1 MASCVINKNR
11 PLSERVV
18 TRNGDKSILFG
29 KIMNIPFIG
38 EWDEGVRYY
47 ANVLTGEFKKKFGD
61 WEKRIASN
69 PRAVNKIKA
78 DLLGNANLDNI
89 VRAASNMENPV
100 LVRRVGGDNI
110 GSRMTYSTDLNGEGE
125 VFLYDHTTFDT
136 VDLEEAVIPD
146 DTTSEAFTAEA
157 INGNPNPVID
167 LTLPSGEKVMAISPD
182 QTIYNINDVSDDTV
196 ISPFI
201 YDNGEPRLYFLNNAG
216 DAFEDY
222 ASALKS
228 SGEGNISVGFI
239 AGTSSDITMLPDG
252 RIHLV
257 RQDAFVEI
265 ASVSTESNLSTPEGM
280 INNLI
285 RKGYIS
291 GEKEEVNGIYYLVGE
306 GEEDGAKTYNANA
319 AIGLI
324 RLLPDFKYSSVDEYG
339 RIRITYNKKNSR
351 VLMRGID
358 GLTSNFSKEYIKRS
372 LAEGKYAE
380 LKKNYPDLDML
391 IACMFQE
398 DNELF
403 KSNTSNLIEDE
414 RANDAR
420 IRSSMVQIL
429 QTLGVSIIGMDEYL
443 EKYKDKNGVE
453 PSAKALADLGE
464 KVIALAEGAGME
476 DLTEE
481 VSHFLVETYHDQN
494 AIEEL
499 LPEVENTDEWR
510 EYAKQYYNI
519 YGKKYKGEELT
530 RMVRKEILGKILRN
544 QFLVRFNDANI
555 ESESRPFFQR
565 LVDLFAGMIRRIQGF
580 FTTDKAESFR
590 GFVDQ
595 MATDALSDN
604 PNAFDIR
611 NLDNADFTLYS
622 AADEQ
627 AMQVFQ
633 NAKTILQIQLKNAR
647 RAKSGMSQQLK
658 GNLDRVEKSINNLAV
673 QMNDLNVA
681 STITNLVATTEAQ
694 ANYLDKLVTTYNNAI
709 RSGRNKDKAMFD
721 LTDQSNLDNINS
733 LMMPMVSQLRGF
745 INTNEDLDLNPEFKR
760 QILSRID
767 RVNAKVDALNADV
780 KALRKIDNNTIVN
793 RLLDYFNV
801 DEDGR
806 GFIMT
811 FLSNVMKDVSW
822 ITRWYGTLEH
832 SSNPLLGMLMN
843 FISYNNYNANI
854 KTQDDMSDLVR
865 VAQGQN
871 WDVERFEK
879 ILKKDGG
886 EYSSYLKSEIDYVKF
901 RHEFEKAQ
909 AQALKDAM
917 PELSASVDEIVK
929 NGISIEG
936 VIIKPNIHGVNLGK
950 LSEEQLQKYEDS
962 FNAWLSKNTE
972 RRYQDKYYE
981 EINKIYE
988 DAAKR
993 EDGTYRPISRAA
1005 IDFNRNISAR
1015 RYQIKRRFMSPDGK
1029 TDMDALYHDIDAY
1042 TEWKDIRRS
1051 EREASSY
1058 IDPMTGLEKTG
1069 KELELA
1075 EDLRAINKA
1084 WAAWM
1089 KKNGTTEYS
1098 MDTINGFLGR
1108 LKEVQDKEGSAAAF
1122 DFLVANSNFSF
1133 SDKFWKGLPEK
1144 SSSMIDSIL
1153 DPSSDDYRLDF
1164 DGEPITIADME
1175 ELEELNKEVKDLRR
1189 QQHEIMRIYY
1199 EADLPG
1205 EINYDSMPEEA
1216 KAKIKEIQD
1225 ELQARNSRIRN
1236 ILNDANYQT
1245 SGIETEYE
1253 TNEAFGR
1260 ALSDSL
1266 DTTFDFCRKHASSQN
1281 QKRMDYFRAKIEDLK
1296 NGKEFNL
1303 SPYERRFIM
1312 KNLGIDNDP
1321 NINIKKQMAY
1331 YAAEDPEVLDKL
1343 VEDYAKALVLPYFKR
1358 FAPEGYKDWLIRSR
1372 MMDVHA
1378 VAARILNGNPQ
1389 KGIEEYLSI
1398 GISRDYQLEE
1408 SVFDKYINKNY
1419 NEYSPYG
1426 YYQPKK
1432 DTYRDDEYYSHFG
1445 INQNGE
1451 ATINLEEHNMINNLV
1466 GLKRK
1471 ALGASGYNEGERH
1484 GYNLYE
1490 IPQIS
1495 KSSMEKL
1502 YQLKNDPKA
1511 SIGNAVRDLVS
1522 IRVDDPIYGQTSD
1535 LNVDGVDTQQFN
1547 VIPKYY
1553 LRELEERSDVSHDLV
1568 RSYTLFMLQA
1578 NLYNE
1583 KMGTIGDV
1591 MGLQQA
1597 LLNAKFE
1604 KGVTP
1609 VATNTYNMFKEWMNA
1624 HYYGIHMNAK
1634 KMEVEVLG
1642 AKIDVSKVIMA
1653 FDKFV
1658 RYQNLAFSVPVAL
1671 TGFTTGQLN
1680 TAVEGAVGQ
1689 YVNSSSLRFADGEI
1703 LKMTSGYVSEVGGI
1717 DRRNKLYVLGE
1728 RMGIY
1733 SIKSRTATAGY
1744 NKAMRILGD
1753 SLGYKMMDV
1762 LNYPLAPKIM
1772 ISIMHDTR
1780 LAEDG
1785 KFYRYNSFAR
1795 RITNEERAAGR
1806 TISRKEIKKRWEK
1819 LKDKSLYNI
1828 VDVRDGQVVIK
1839 DGYTDEQKALIERQM
1854 RITQREIRSLDN
1866 ICDGVLS
1873 SEDKSSAS
1881 RNWMMSFT
1889 MAHRGWFQIAMQRR
1903 YKSLGYNFSTNQL
1916 EEGTHRT
1923 LARYMMKSLSLLK
1936 DGRMK
1941 ELFDVINRS
1950 WASMPDHERVNL
1962 YRSIIDVSVFMMG
1975 SLVWMA
1981 AMSFDD
1987 DDERSN
1993 WVVQMASYVMMRTVN
2008 EMYSQ
2013 LPILLEVNAIDTI
2026 YNPFPVMQKMRDIV
2040 MPKNWSFDEV
2050 QSGAYEGHSKLFRL
2064 FAKQTFIKQWYTMK
2078 DGEDVYRT
2086 KKGWLLNNPIML
2098 FDSPKKN
2105 EAEPFED

>member
-1 MASCVINKNR
+1 MASCVIDKNR
-11 PLSERVV
+11 PFSERVV
-18 TRNGDKSILFG
+18 TRNGDKSILFS
-29 KIMNIPFIG
+29 KIMNVPFIL

-47 ANVLTGEFKKKFGD
+47 TNVLTDEFKKRFGD
-61 WEKRIASN
+61 WERRIASN
-69 PRAVNKIKA
+69 PKAVNKIKA
-78 DLLGNANLDNI
+78 DLLGNSNLDNI
-89 VRAASNMENPV
+89 VKAASNMENPI
-100 LVRRVGGDNI
+100 LVRRVSEDNI
-110 GSRMTYSTDLNGEGE
+110 GSRMIYSTNLDGEGD

-136 VDLEEAVIPD
+136 VNLEEAVIPD
-146 DTTSEAFTAEA
+146 DTTSEAFTAES

-167 LTLPSGEKVMAISPD
+167 LTFPSGERVMAISPD
-182 QTIYNINDVSDDTV
+182 QAIYNVNDVSDDAV
-196 ISPFI
+196 ISTFT
-201 YDNGEPRLYFLNNAG
+201 YGNGEPRLYFLNNAG
-216 DAFEDY
+216 YAFEDY
-222 ASALKS
+222 GSALKS

-239 AGTSSDITMLPDG
+239 AGVSSDITTLPDG
-252 RIHLV
+252 RIRIIHPE
-257 RQDAFVEI
+257 AFIHI
-265 ASVSTESNLSTPEGM
+265 ASINTESNLSTTYGM

-291 GEKEEVNGIYYLVGE
+291 SEKEEVEGRYYLVGE
-306 GEEDGAKTYNANA
+306 GKEDGAKTYNANV

-324 RLLPDFKYSSVDEYG
+324 RLLPGFKHSRVDEYG
-339 RIRITYNKKNSR
+339 RIHINHDRKNSR
-351 VLMRGID
+351 VLMRGVD
-358 GLTSNFSKEYIKRS
+358 GITPSFSKEYIKQA
-372 LAEGKYAE
+372 LADGKYAE
-380 LKKNYPDLDML
+380 LKKSYPDLDML

-403 KSNTSNLIEDE
+403 KSNTSNLIENE
-414 RANDAR
+414 KANDAR
-420 IRSSMVQIL
+420 IRASMMQIL
-429 QTLGVSIIGMDEYL
+429 QSLGISTIGMDEYL
-443 EKYKDKNGVE
+443 EKYKDKTGLE

-464 KVIALAEGAGME
+464 KVIALAEGSGVE

-481 VSHFLVETYHDQN
+481 VSHFLIETYHDQN

-499 LPEVENTDEWR
+499 LPDVENTDEWR

-519 YGKKYKGEELT
+519 YGKKYGGEDLT
-530 RMVRKEILGKILRN
+530 RMVRKEVLGKILRN
-544 QFLVRFNDANI
+544 QFLLRFNDANI
-555 ESESRPFFQR
+555 QSENQSFFQR
-565 LVDLFAGMIRRIQGF
+565 LVDIFAGMVRRIQSF
-580 FTTDKAESFR
+580 FTSDKAESFR
-590 GFVDQ
+590 SFVDQ
-595 MATDALSDN
+595 IATDALSDN
-604 PNAFDIR
+604 PNAFDIK
-611 NLDNADFTLYS
+611 NLDDANFTLYS

-633 NAKTILQIQLKNAR
+633 NARTILQIQLKNAR
-647 RAKSGMSQQLK
+647 KAKSGMSQQLK
-658 GNLDRVEKSINNLAV
+658 GNLDRVEKSINDLAV
-673 QMNDLNVA
+673 EINDLNVE

-694 ANYLDKLVTTYNNAI
+694 ANYLDKLVAAYNNAI
-709 RSGRNKDKAMFD
+709 KSGQNKDKAMFD

-733 LMMPMVSQLRGF
+733 LMVPMISQLRGF
-745 INTNEDLDLNPEFKR
+745 INTNDDLNLDPEFKR

-793 RLLDYFNV
+793 RLLNYFNV
-801 DEDGR
+801 DEEGR
-806 GFIMT
+806 NFIMT

-822 ITRWYGTLEH
+822 ITRWFGTLEH
-832 SSNPLLGMLMN
+832 SSNPILGMLMN
-843 FISYNNYNANI
+843 FISYNNYNANV
-854 KTQDDMSDLVR
+854 KTQDDMSSLVR
-865 VAQGQN
+865 VAEAQN

-879 ILKKDGG
+879 ILKKDGN

-909 AQALKDAM
+909 AEALKAAM
-917 PELSASVDEIVK
+917 PELTSSVDEIVK
-929 NGISIEG
+929 NGTNIGG
-936 VIIKPNIHGVNLGK
+936 VVVKPNIHGVNLSK

-962 FNAWLSKNTE
+962 FNAWLAKNTE
-972 RRYQDKYYE
+972 RRYQDKYYT
-981 EINKIYE
+981 EIEQIYKN
-988 DAAKR
+988 AAKR
-993 EDGTYRPISRAA
+993 EDGTERPISRAA
-1005 IDFNRNISAR
+1005 IDFNKNISAR
-1015 RYQIKRRFMSPDGK
+1015 RYQVKRRFMNASGK
-1029 TDMDALYHDIDAY
+1029 TDMDALYADIDAF

-1058 IDPMTGLEKTG
+1058 IDPMTGLRKTG

-1075 EDLRAINKA
+1075 EDLRAISRA
-1084 WAAWM
+1084 WSSWM
-1089 KKNGTTEYS
+1089 KENETNEYS
-1098 MDTINGFLGR
+1098 MDTINGFLNK
-1108 LKEVQDKEGSAAAF
+1108 LKEVQDSKGAPAAF
-1122 DFLVANSNFSF
+1122 EFLVANSNFTF
-1133 SDKFWKGLPEK
+1133 SDKFWEGLPDR
-1144 SSSMIDSIL
+1144 SSSMIDDIL
-1153 DPSSDDYRLDF
+1153 DPNSDNYRTDF

-1175 ELEELNKEVKDLRR
+1175 ELETLNKEVKELRN

-1225 ELQARNSRIRN
+1225 ELHGINSRIRN
-1236 ILNDANYQT
+1236 ILKDVNYQT
-1245 SGIETEYE
+1245 GTVETEYE

-1266 DTTFDFCRKHASSQN
+1266 DTTFDFCRKHSSSQN
-1281 QKRMDYFRAKIEDLK
+1281 QKRMDHFRQKIEDLRENK
-1296 NGKEFNL
+1296 DVRF
-1303 SPYERRFIM
+1303 SPYERRFII
-1312 KNLGIDNDP
+1312 KNLGITDP
-1321 NINIKKQMAY
+1321 DVSIKKQLAY
-1331 YAAEDPEVLDKL
+1331 YAVEDPEVLDEL
-1343 VEDYAKALVLPYFKR
+1343 VEDYAKTLVLPYFKR
-1358 FAPEGYKDWLIRSR
+1358 FAPEGYKDWLIRAR
-1372 MMDVHA
+1372 IMDIHA
-1378 VAARILNGNPQ
+1378 IASRILNGRPE
-1389 KGIEEYLSI
+1389 KGIEQYLSI
-1398 GISRDYQLEE
+1398 GISRDYQLDE
-1408 SVFDKYINKNY
+1408 SVFDTYVNNNY
-1419 NEYSPYG
+1419 KEYSPYG

-1432 DTYRDDEYYSHFG
+1432 DIYRDDEYYSHFG

-1451 ATINLEEHNMINNLV
+1451 PMINLEEYNMINNLV

-1502 YQLKNDPKA
+1502 YQLKSDPKA

-1522 IRVDDPIYGQTSD
+1522 VRVDDPIYGQATD

-1553 LRELEERSDVSHDLV
+1553 LRELEERNDVSHDLV

-1583 KMGTIGDV
+1583 KMGTVGDV

-1609 VATNTYNMFKEWMNA
+1609 EATNTYNMFKEWMNA

-1642 AKIDVSKVIMA
+1642 AKIDVSKVIMG

-1680 TAVEGAVGQ
+1680 AAVEGAVGQ
-1689 YVNSSSLRFADGEI
+1689 YINLPSLRFADSEI
-1703 LKMTSGYVSEVGGI
+1703 LKMTSGYVSEVGNI

-1728 RMGIY
+1728 RMGVY

-1744 NKAMRILGD
+1744 NRAMRILGD

-1772 ISIMHDTR
+1772 ISVMDDTR

-1785 KFYRYNSFAR
+1785 KFYRYNSFVRKIAYD
-1795 RITNEERAAGR
+1795 EREAGK
-1806 TISRKEIKKRWEK
+1806 TISKKEIKKRWDK
-1819 LKDKSLYNI
+1819 LKDKSLYNL
-1828 VDVRDGQVVIK
+1828 VDVKDGKVVIK
-1839 DGYTDEQKALIERQM
+1839 EGYSDEQKALIERQM
-1854 RITQREIRSLDN
+1854 RVTQREIRSLDN

-1873 SEDKSSAS
+1873 PEDKASAS

-1903 YKSLGYNFSTNQL
+1903 YKAKGYNFSTNQI

-1923 LARYMMKSLSLLK
+1923 LFRYMMKSLSLLK
-1936 DGRMK
+1936 DGRIK
-1941 ELFDVINRS
+1941 ELFDIINRS
-1950 WASMPDHERVNL
+1950 WASMPDYERINL
-1962 YRSIIDVSVFMMG
+1962 YRSIMDVSVFMMG
-1975 SLVWMA
+1975 SLIWMA
-1981 AMSFDD
+1981 AMSYDD
-1987 DDERSN
+1987 DDDRSS
-1993 WVVQMASYVMMRTVN
+1993 WIVQMATYTMMRTVN

-2013 LPILLEVNAIDTI
+2013 LPILLEVNAVDTI
-2026 YNPFPVMQKMRDIV
+2026 YSPFPVMQKMRDIV

-2078 DGEDVYRT
+2078 SGEDVYRT

-2105 EAEPFED
+2105 ETDPFED